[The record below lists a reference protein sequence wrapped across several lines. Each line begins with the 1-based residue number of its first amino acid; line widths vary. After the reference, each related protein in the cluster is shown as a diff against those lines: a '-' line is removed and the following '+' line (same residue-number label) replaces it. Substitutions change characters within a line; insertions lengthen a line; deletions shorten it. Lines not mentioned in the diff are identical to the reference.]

1 MLYYFLSI
9 GETGATPV
17 RDRRRKVQT
26 VAVLIRMPRSE
37 DTPLEKILRRPDG
50 NAPKSEYPEDAPP
63 FDAADAPAWGKYH
76 LRRKNR

>member
-26 VAVLIRMPRSE
+26 VMILIRMPQSE
-37 DTPLEKILRRPDG
+37 EPPLE
-50 NAPKSEYPEDAPP
+50 NSEKA
-63 FDAADAPAWGKYH
+63 GS
-76 LRRKNR
+76 

>member
-26 VAVLIRMPRSE
+26 VMILIRMPQSE
-37 DTPLEKILRRPDG
+37 EPPLENFLRRPAS
-50 NAPKSEYPEDAPP
+50 NAPKSEYPIDETPKLLRDPSI
-63 FDAADAPAWGKYH
+63 GEYI
-76 LRRKNR
+76 LRRIQG